1 MAQYSTLTRNEIETI
16 LANYSI
22 QNIEDF
28 EVLAGGSVN
37 TNYLVHT
44 DQGKY
49 VLTICETRSEN
60 EARELAHL
68 LEYLEQHKFETSKVI
83 RTTKYDPISQ
93 WNNRPIIVKKFIEE
107 KILKDLPS
115 HLMEILGREL
125 GKLHKIGAPEYLP
138 TQLSFGKEQFVD
150 VEIYAP
156 HSSFDIWLKK
166 KMEYVLPYISSN
178 LPKAFIHADV
188 FYDNVVVSEDKRSV
202 TIMDFEEAA
211 YYYRVFDLGMMI
223 IGTCGDR
230 ETINFEKASYM
241 LKGYLQEIG
250 LLEIELNALQ
260 AFTVYAAT
268 AMTFWRHI
276 NFNYTKPDPSMSNHY
291 LGLKVIAD
299 YVEEQDA
306 DVFLEL
312 LKLQGN

>member
-1 MAQYSTLTRNEIETI
+1 MIGAMSIVSCAPFQHKMAEINSRYQLEEYRENLANGFFETVILKGRQVIEKDEETPPADAALYALGEAYAHYGFEGRDYALSQYYFEKLIENFPDSQLVLEAKLYISLLETI
-16 LANYSI
+16 A
-22 QNIEDF
+22 
-28 EVLAGGSVN
+28 
-37 TNYLVHT
+37 
-44 DQGKY
+44 
-49 VLTICETRSEN
+49 
-60 EARELAHL
+60 AREKTVVIEIAKTKKNSPDAVHV
-68 LEYLEQHKFETSKVI
+68 TVPAIVPRKV
-83 RTTKYDPISQ
+83 
-93 WNNRPIIVKKFIEE
+93 
-107 KILKDLPS
+107 
-115 HLMEILGREL
+115 
-125 GKLHKIGAPEYLP
+125 
-138 TQLSFGKEQFVD
+138 
-150 VEIYAP
+150 VE
-156 HSSFDIWLKK
+156 
-166 KMEYVLPYISSN
+166 N
-178 LPKAFIHADV
+178 L
-188 FYDNVVVSEDKRSV
+188 
-202 TIMDFEEAA
+202 DFEEAA